1 MHYTSLH
8 RLQAH
13 NGRDV
18 VVKSKQFLIGCIKI
32 YVHTI
37 FQVLHGQEVLGS
49 RLKVMEADPHDKA
62 DSGRK
67 RLRIDDQ
74 S

>member
-1 MHYTSLH
+1 ML
-8 RLQAH
+8 
-13 NGRDV
+13 
-18 VVKSKQFLIGCIKI
+18 
-32 YVHTI
+32 
-37 FQVLHGQEVLGS
+37 QVLHGQEVLGS

-67 RLRIDDQ
+67 RIRIDDQ